1 MPARRRVLHRPEE
14 DHTVTPQELEAA
26 IDELILKSKLAAT
39 DVADVLEAM
48 LLRYNEQAAEDT
60 DTDA

>member
-1 MPARRRVLHRPEE
+1 
-14 DHTVTPQELEAA
+14 VTPQEFEAA
-26 IDELILKSKLAAT
+26 IDDLILKSKLAAT